1 MVAKDFIKVLAL
13 YDFLKVFS
21 FLSQINSPVKG
32 LIDFIH
38 LLSLSLRRRI
48 FMVKVLYLYMH
59 MHGHTIHGNSYTHL
73 LLPLI
78 SLSLSLPLSS
88 LPKSSVFATN

>member
-32 LIDFIH
+32 LTDAPNSGLTRYSGH
-38 LLSLSLRRRI
+38 SS
-48 FMVKVLYLYMH
+48 
-59 MHGHTIHGNSYTHL
+59 MHG
-73 LLPLI
+73 LI
-78 SLSLSLPLSS
+78 SLLYCTIKTPD
-88 LPKSSVFATN
+88 